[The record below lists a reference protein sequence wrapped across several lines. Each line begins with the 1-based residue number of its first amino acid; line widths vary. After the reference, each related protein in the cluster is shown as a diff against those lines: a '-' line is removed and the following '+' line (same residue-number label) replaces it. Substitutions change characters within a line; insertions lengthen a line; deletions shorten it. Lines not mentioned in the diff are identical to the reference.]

1 MDLSYNQNN
10 CNYNPFSQE
19 QTKQTRKQRKK

>member
-10 CNYNPFSQE
+10 CNYNPISQA
-19 QTKQTRKQRKK
+19 QTKTEK